1 VLILVPGSVL
11 IDNVG
16 HRPVYRR
23 LLLGVRRPGGPSM
36 SLTAAQHI
44 IIAILLAAVLGAAV
58 GKYLPDVGVPKIN
71 TLGGV
76 HP

>member
-1 VLILVPGSVL
+1 
-11 IDNVG
+11 
-16 HRPVYRR
+16 
-23 LLLGVRRPGGPSM
+23 M